1 MTPHCQGLAHRKTV
15 SALPALKD
23 MIHYDIS
30 AVCGIAEVI
39 PGSFKEGACGS
50 VVVED
55 LGFGSSRDL
64 RIMPSP
70 PAADIT
76 E

>member
-1 MTPHCQGLAHRKTV
+1 
-15 SALPALKD
+15 

-55 LGFGSSRDL
+55 FGFGSSRDL
-64 RIMPSP
+64 RIVPSP
-70 PAADIT
+70 PAANIT